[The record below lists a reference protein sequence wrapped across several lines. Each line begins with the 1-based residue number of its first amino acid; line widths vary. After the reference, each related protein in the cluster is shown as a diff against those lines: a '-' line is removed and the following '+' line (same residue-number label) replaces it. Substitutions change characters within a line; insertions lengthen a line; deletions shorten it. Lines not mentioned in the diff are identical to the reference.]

1 MRLRGP
7 HLIGQANLN
16 TSTSSQSGSLGFITA
31 LVLSPYTFILA
42 CDLSVPP
49 GSIGRYTPFISG
61 LPLAPDADAPI
72 IGIEKTGGAQTYAAE
87 WRHVNP

>member
-1 MRLRGP
+1 MRLQGP
-7 HLIGQANLN
+7 NLIGQLSLN
-16 TSTSSQSGSLGFITA
+16 TSVSSQSGSLGNITA

-49 GSIGRYTPFISG
+49 GAIGRYTPFIAG
-61 LPLAPDADAPI
+61 LPLDPDPDAPI
-72 IGIEKTGGAQTYAAE
+72 IGIEKTGGAQTYAAA